1 MVMIEL
7 KHITKRYKKFLALID
22 FSYEFE
28 NRNVYGILGV
38 NGAGK
43 STLINCITR
52 NVSFDGELNYVDLKI
67 WDIGYVPQELAIY
80 PELSVMDNMLF
91 FASVYKMDKRK
102 AKERSTLLIEKVGLK
117 EKLSTKA
124 RDLSGG
130 MKRKLNLITGLV
142 HNPKLLIC
150 DEVCVGIDPISRKEI
165 LEYLKELK
173 NNGLNIIYTSH
184 YLDEVEYL
192 CDRIVFLDKGKL
204 VLEGETKK
212 LIEEMSDTETKKADL
227 SDVFLKVLRK
237 EGE

>member
-1 MVMIEL
+1 MIEL

-22 FSYEFE
+22 FSYDFE
-28 NRNVYGILGV
+28 NGNVYGILGV

-43 STLINCITR
+43 STLINCITQ
-52 NVSFDGELNYVDLKI
+52 NLSFEGELNYADLSI

-91 FASVYKMDKRK
+91 FASIYKIDKK
-102 AKERSTLLIEKVGLK
+102 AAKDRSVTLIEKVGLK
-117 EKLSTKA
+117 EKISTKA
-124 RDLSGG
+124 SDLSGG

-173 NNGLNIIYTSH
+173 KNGLNIIYTSH

-192 CDRIVFLDKGKL
+192 CDRILFLDKGKL
-204 VLEGETKK
+204 VLEGETEK
-212 LIEEMSDTETKKADL
+212 LIKEISDEEDRKADL
-227 SDVFLKVLRK
+227 SDVFVKVLRK
-237 EGE
+237 DGE